1 MKRNLEIKII
11 GAAAGGKSAV
21 AYAIKNALAPFGV
34 NVEEICGA
42 EDEHAGVLEA
52 DWEDRMNV
60 IGPELSV
67 NIETVRQ
74 IRNHAKNF
82 RCGIPR

>member
-11 GAAAGGKSAV
+11 GASAGGKSAV
-21 AYAIKNALAPFGV
+21 AHAIKNALAPFGA
-34 NVEEICGA
+34 NIEEICGA
-42 EDEHAGVLEA
+42 EDEHPGVLEA
-52 DWEDRMNV
+52 DWEDRMNA

-74 IRNHAKNF
+74 IRNY
-82 RCGIPR
+82 

>member
-1 MKRNLEIKII
+1 MKRKLNIKIT
-11 GAAAGGKSAV
+11 GTTASGKSAV

-42 EDEHAGVLEA
+42 EDEPAGVLEA

>member
-1 MKRNLEIKII
+1 MKRNLEIKIT
-11 GAAAGGKSAV
+11 GASASGKSAV
-21 AYAIKNALAPFGV
+21 AFAIKNALAPFGV

-42 EDEHAGVLEA
+42 EDEHAGVLED
-52 DWEDRMNV
+52 DWEDRMNA

-74 IRNHAKNF
+74 IRNY
-82 RCGIPR
+82 

>member
-11 GAAAGGKSAV
+11 GASASGKSAV

-52 DWEDRMNV
+52 DWEDRMNA
-60 IGPELSV
+60 IGTELSV
-67 NIETVRQ
+67 NIETVRLNP
-74 IRNHAKNF
+74 RHHANVYL
-82 RCGIPR
+82 